1 MVIKSL
7 VLLCVLCYLSPVT
20 AADLLREQQ
29 IATRLEAALK
39 AGEPLRLGGEG
50 FLGIHTPASK
60 SPTRGGVIL
69 LHERGMHPDWPQVI
83 RPLRSGLPAHGWE
96 TLALQMPLA
105 PPGAPDWADQLLIQE
120 AGPRIAAGLGLL
132 RQRGVDSIVLIGHGL
147 GARMA
152 IAYLQGKDADDIR
165 ALVTIGL
172 TLPSV
177 GSDDPLFAALRE
189 SAIPV
194 LDIYGGRD
202 SDRALQS
209 ARFRSTAIGGAAS
222 DRYRQDRVTGA
233 DHFFTGLDGTLLVRV
248 RSWLARFVTQD

>member
-1 MVIKSL
+1 MVIKLL
-7 VLLCVLCYLSPVT
+7 VLLCALCYLSPLT

-29 IATRLEAALK
+29 IATRLEAVLQV
-39 AGEPLRLGGEG
+39 GEALRLGGEG
-50 FLGIHTPASK
+50 FLGVHTPASK
-60 SPTRGGVIL
+60 LPTRGGVIL
-69 LHERGMHPDWPQVI
+69 LHDRGMHPDWPQVV

-152 IAYLQGKDADDIR
+152 IAYLQSDDIDDIR

-172 TLPSV
+172 TLQPAE
-177 GSDDPLFAALRE
+177 SDDPLLAALRE
-189 SAIPV
+189 SAIPM
-194 LDIYGGRD
+194 LDIYGSRD
-202 SDRALQS
+202 SV
-209 ARFRSTAIGGAAS
+209 GG
-222 DRYRQDRVTGA
+222 R
-233 DHFFTGLDGTLLVRV
+233 
-248 RSWLARFVTQD
+248 